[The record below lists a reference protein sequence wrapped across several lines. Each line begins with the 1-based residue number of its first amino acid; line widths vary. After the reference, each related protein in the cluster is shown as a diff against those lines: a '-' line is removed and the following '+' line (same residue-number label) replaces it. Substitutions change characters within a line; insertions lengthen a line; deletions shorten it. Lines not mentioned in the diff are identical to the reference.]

1 MAAPMIRR
9 VPILPTLLVAAAVGV
24 MVWLGFWQLD
34 RLGEKEAAL
43 ARYNRSLTMSSEA
56 PWPKSAAER
65 EMALYRHSHLACAKV
80 TAVDQRAGHSQSG
93 ETGWAHIAHCVLPDG
108 SAADVALGW
117 STDPRTVTW
126 QGGEVTGFVGPSG
139 KSDVRLV
146 AAPPQAG
153 LTQLAAPDPRDV
165 PNNHLSYAVQWFL
178 FAATALVIYALALRK
193 RWREHS

>member
-1 MAAPMIRR
+1 MIRR

-24 MVWLGFWQLD
+24 MIWLGFWQLD
-34 RLGEKEAAL
+34 RLGEKEAQL

-65 EMALYRHSHLACAKV
+65 ELALYRHSQL
-80 TAVDQRAGHSQSG
+80 S
-93 ETGWAHIAHCVLPDG
+93 WAHIAHCVLTDG

-117 STDPRTVTW
+117 SSDPRTVSW

-139 KSDVRLV
+139 KGGVRLV
-146 AAPPQAG
+146 AAPAQAG
-153 LTQLAAPDPRDV
+153 LAQLAAPDPRDV

-193 RWREHS
+193 RWREGA